1 MANRIYKNIE
11 LLGEITDA
19 KHLVNKE
26 YVDSLLDSRLMQGV
40 KVAVL
45 EDLNSDYDSST
56 QTLTQKVG
64 QELVYDG
71 VALSIGDEILYVGGG
86 TTDLTQSG
94 IYEITKLGKASKA
107 SEATVSLGGS
117 NTGIITLGDVSVSVS
132 TFETG
137 IGTPST
143 GAYTFTYSGANSSWQ
158 YSGGDV
164 DISTTYGV
172 TLSSVTETPADGDT
186 IVINYTEATTEEK
199 AELVRVERFSKSNQ
213 LFSGMLI
220 PIHEGTLNHD
230 SIFQLID
237 DVKPFVLDTTPLHFE
252 KYAGNADGSVKK
264 YEEII
269 VGNDS
274 DKTFTVTHGLGT
286 KAVDVTIYDKNTGE
300 KCGFGV
306 KVISDNAIEISSDVV
321 LTITDEFLV
330 TVQG

>member
-1 MANRIYKNIE
+1 MSNRIYKNIE
-11 LLGEITDA
+11 LLGEITDS
-19 KHLVNKE
+19 KHLVNKG

-45 EDLNSDYDSST
+45 EDLNSDYNADT
-56 QTLTQKVG
+56 KTLTQKVG
-64 QELVYDG
+64 QELKYDG
-71 VALSIGDEILYVGGG
+71 VILSIGDEILYVGDRS
-86 TTDLTQSG
+86 TDLTQAG
-94 IYEITKLGKASKA
+94 IYEITKLGKASKS

-117 NTGIITLGDVSVSVS
+117 NTGIVTLGDVSVSVS

-143 GAYTFTYSGANSSWQ
+143 GAYTFTYSGTNSSWQ
-158 YSGGDV
+158 YSGGNV

-199 AELVRVERFSKSNQ
+199 AELVRVERFSKSSQ

-230 SIFQLID
+230 AIFQLID

-264 YEEII
+264 YEEVI

-286 KAVDVTIYDKNTGE
+286 KAVDVAIYDKNTGE